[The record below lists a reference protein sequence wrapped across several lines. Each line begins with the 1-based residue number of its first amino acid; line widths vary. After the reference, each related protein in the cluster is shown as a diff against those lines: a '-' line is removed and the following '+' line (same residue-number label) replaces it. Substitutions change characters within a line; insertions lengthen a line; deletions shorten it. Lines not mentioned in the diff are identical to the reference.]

1 MKLRALSTA
10 LLAAAFTAT
19 TLAGAAAQT
28 SGSPVELPAILP
40 LTGTFAFFGQS
51 SQKTMQ
57 LVEER
62 TNAQGGIHGRPLK
75 IVFNDDQSS
84 PQNSVQ
90 LMSGLIAKKTAL
102 VLGPAVTATCAA
114 AAPLVAPA
122 GPVMFC
128 ISPFINLTP
137 YVYVTAGTA
146 LDSAVV
152 VLRYYRMK
160 GFKRFA
166 MLNST
171 DASGAALDS
180 AFEDAFR
187 LHENGGLT
195 LVAHQHFAPADQSV
209 AAQMA
214 AIKAAAPQVLI
225 SWTVG
230 SPFSTVLRG
239 IHDSGLDVP
248 LIANG
253 ANMTM
258 AQLTQLLEFVPKEL
272 DFLTIPTAIKGS
284 DVLPKIAKTQAD
296 FFALFAAAKI
306 KPDGGYANGYDMTI
320 LAVDALKH
328 LPPDPSATQVK
339 SYLSQ
344 LHGFPGANAL
354 YDFRFGQRGSTQNG
368 FEIAR
373 LNALKTDFEPVS
385 KPGGTPLASIPAH

>member
-1 MKLRALSTA
+1 M
-10 LLAAAFTAT
+10 
-19 TLAGAAAQT
+19 
-28 SGSPVELPAILP
+28 
-40 LTGTFAFFGQS
+40 
-51 SQKTMQ
+51 
-57 LVEER
+57 
-62 TNAQGGIHGRPLK
+62 N
-75 IVFNDDQSS
+75 
-84 PQNSVQ
+84 
-90 LMSGLIAKKTAL
+90 GLIAKKTPL

-171 DASGAALDS
+171 DASGAALDK
-180 AFEDAFR
+180 AFEDAFT
-187 LHENGGLT
+187 LTENRGLA
-195 LVAHQHFAPADQSV
+195 LVAHQHFSPADQSV

-214 AIKAAAPQVLI
+214 NIKAAAPQVLI

-248 LIANG
+248 LVANG

-258 AQLTQLLEFVPKEL
+258 AQMSQLLDFVP
-272 DFLTIPTAIKGS
+272 
-284 DVLPKIAKTQAD
+284 PK
-296 FFALFAAAKI
+296 
-306 KPDGGYANGYDMTI
+306 N
-320 LAVDALKH
+320 
-328 LPPDPSATQVK
+328 
-339 SYLSQ
+339 
-344 LHGFPGANAL
+344 
-354 YDFRFGQRGSTQNG
+354 
-368 FEIAR
+368 
-373 LNALKTDFEPVS
+373 
-385 KPGGTPLASIPAH
+385 SIS

>member
-1 MKLRALSTA
+1 MKLLTA

-19 TLAGAAAQT
+19 TIVNATAQT
-28 SGSPVELPAILP
+28 SGAPVELPAILP

-62 TNAQGGIHGRPLK
+62 TNAHGGIHGRPLK
-75 IVFNDDQSS
+75 IVFADDQSS

-160 GFKRFA
+160 GFRRFA

-180 AFEDAFR
+180 AFEDALR
-187 LHENGGLT
+187 LHENSGLT

-214 AIKAAAPQVLI
+214 AIKAASPQVLI

-239 IHDSGLDVP
+239 MHDSGLDVP

-258 AQLTQLLEFVPKEL
+258 AQLRQLLDFVPKEL
-272 DFLTIPTAIKGS
+272 DFLTIPTAINGS
-284 DVLPKIAKTQAD
+284 AVLPAIAKTQAG
-296 FFALFAAAKI
+296 FFAMFAAAKI

-320 LAVDALKH
+320 LAVDALQH
-328 LPPDPSATQVK
+328 LQPDPTAAQVK
-339 SYLSQ
+339 NFFSH

-373 LNALKTDFEPVS
+373 LNAAKSDFEPVS
-385 KPGGTPLASIPAH
+385 KPGGTPLAFVSMH